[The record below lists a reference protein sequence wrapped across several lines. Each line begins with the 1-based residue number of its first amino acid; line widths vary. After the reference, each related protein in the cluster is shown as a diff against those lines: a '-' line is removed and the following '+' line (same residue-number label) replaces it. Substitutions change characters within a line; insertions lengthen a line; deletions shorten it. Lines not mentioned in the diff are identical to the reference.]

1 MTAAT
6 YQAPAFVPP
15 FVRALELHEVFTETM
30 REYGY
35 DGGDLDY
42 WWEHGTDLEKLS
54 RLKTYVCNTGWRQ
67 SADRTI
73 TPMGSFHCPRRA
85 SIRMAARV
93 ALGECDPPRFRIMSR
108 EWREVM
114 SSGEREQFL
123 SYRGL

>member
-6 YQAPAFVPP
+6 YQAPVVFVPH
-15 FVRALELHEVFTETM
+15 FEQKDQGVVFLEVL

-35 DGGDLDY
+35 DGGDLPY
-42 WWEHGTDLEKLS
+42 AWEYGTNLERLS

-67 SADRTI
+67 NADRTI